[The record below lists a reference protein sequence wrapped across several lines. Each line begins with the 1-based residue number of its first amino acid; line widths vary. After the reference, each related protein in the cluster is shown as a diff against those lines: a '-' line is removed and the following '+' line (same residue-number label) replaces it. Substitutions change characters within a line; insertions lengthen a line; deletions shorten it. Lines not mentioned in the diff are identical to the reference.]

1 MKSWWTII
9 NWNWQSSYTK
19 TGISSTV
26 PAGILETDYLTSCLN
41 SFLAILTCLP
51 NQPVSLTSYFLPL
64 SKHFEFLTSKTCSF
78 VFYFDCDLCVV
89 FLSVSM
95 LIPLHVN
102 IWMCVHMCLYVH
114 LGVQISENINFWV
127 HYFSLCKE
135 GICIFSIKVLT
146 LVNPL
151 VFLN

>member
-1 MKSWWTII
+1 MKGWWTII

-26 PAGILETDYLTSCLN
+26 PAGILETDYLTFCLN

-95 LIPLHVN
+95 LISLHVN
-102 IWMCVHMCLYVH
+102 IWMCVHMCLCSSGCSGLWGYKLLSSLFFIMQGRH
-114 LGVQISENINFWV
+114 L
-127 HYFSLCKE
+127 H
-135 GICIFSIKVLT
+135 IF
-146 LVNPL
+146 N
-151 VFLN
+151 